1 MRVFIS
7 SLISGMETIRASA
20 SEAVT
25 TLRNEPVMAED
36 FGAQPNSPQIACLKG
51 LRQADL
57 VALIL
62 GEHYG
67 AIQPSGLS
75 ATHEEYREAKGKK
88 PVIAFVQ
95 DGISPDP
102 QQAAFIKE
110 VQGWEGGLFRGSF
123 TAPSDLKIALTRALY
138 DYALTTAVG
147 PVDQEDLVRRAE
159 LFLPKERR
167 GFSSSNATLNLA
179 VAGGPRQSVL
189 RPIEIENPVLADAIH
204 QEALFGANRVFDPS
218 AGVARELEDETLVL
232 KQERG
237 TQIAVNEE
245 GSVFISIPVRESSR
259 TMPELVHEFVQ
270 SQCAIALGFATWL
283 LDHID
288 PTQRLSHVAVAVS
301 LMNADH
307 MGWRSQRESEAEPN
321 RISLGAS
328 GSGNRLPVH
337 VNRPRAAL
345 RLGAANLV
353 EDLIV
358 PLRRQWR

>member
-1 MRVFIS
+1 
-7 SLISGMETIRASA
+7 
-20 SEAVT
+20 
-25 TLRNEPVMAED
+25 
-36 FGAQPNSPQIACLKG
+36 
-51 LRQADL
+51 
-57 VALIL
+57 
-62 GEHYG
+62 
-67 AIQPSGLS
+67 
-75 ATHEEYREAKGKK
+75 
-88 PVIAFVQ
+88 
-95 DGISPDP
+95 
-102 QQAAFIKE
+102 
-110 VQGWEGGLFRGSF
+110 
-123 TAPSDLKIALTRALY
+123 
-138 DYALTTAVG
+138 
-147 PVDQEDLVRRAE
+147 
-159 LFLPKERR
+159 
-167 GFSSSNATLNLA
+167 LA

-204 QEALFGANRVFDPS
+204 QEALFGTNRVFDPS
-218 AGVARELEDETLVL
+218 AGVERELEDETLVL

-237 TQIAVNEE
+237 TQIAVTEE

-270 SQCAIALGFATWL
+270 SRCAIALGFATWL

-288 PTQRLSHVAVAVS
+288 STQRLSHVVVAVS
-301 LMNADH
+301 LTNADH

-321 RISLGAS
+321 RISLSAA

>member
-7 SLISGMETIRASA
+7 SLISGMEAIRASA
-20 SEAVT
+20 REAVT
-25 TLRNEPVMAED
+25 TLRHEPVMAED

-95 DGISPDP
+95 DGILPDP

-123 TAPSDLKIALTRALY
+123 TAHPDLKIALTRALY

-147 PVDQEDLVRRAE
+147 PVDQEDLITRAK
-159 LFLPKERR
+159 LFLPKERH
-167 GFSSSNATLNLA
+167 GYSSGNATLNLA

-189 RPIEIENPVLADAIH
+189 RPIEIENPALADAIH

-218 AGVARELEDETLVL
+218 VGVERELEGETLVL

-237 TQIAVNEE
+237 AQIAVNEQ
-245 GSVFISIPVRESSR
+245 GSVLISVPVRETGR
-259 TMPELVHEFVQ
+259 MMPELVHEFVQ
-270 SQCAIALGFATWL
+270 EQCARALGFATWL

-288 PTQRLSHVAVAVS
+288 STQRLSHVAVAVS
-301 LMNADH
+301 LTNADH

-321 RISLGAS
+321 RISLSAS
-328 GSGNRLPVH
+328 GSGKRLPVH
-337 VNRPRAAL
+337 VTRPRAAL
-345 RLGAANLV
+345 RLGAAHLV